1 MVAAFHVNGT
11 LDTNKID
18 ETINQLLSEHE
29 ILRTNFIEIEGSVYQ
44 KINKKETI
52 DFNISIAQVK
62 EREVLESIKDFINQ
76 TFNLEKDL
84 LLKIQ
89 VLQIDTSTAIL
100 VFCAHHIILDGW
112 SLERFTH
119 DFSQYYRNDN
129 ENRSLNKNTIQFK
142 DYAEWIVSSTETQKE
157 NTFWG
162 IYLEDYKIK
171 ESFTPDIFTNES
183 NNNGNHLDFQLS
195 LKETKVLNSFL
206 RKKKATMHSFLIA
219 SLKILIF
226 KLSKHDDIVIGTVNS
241 GRDKI
246 ELTNMLGM
254 FVKTLP
260 LRTKISK
267 ELNFNTV
274 LEFVSK
280 GVLTIDQNQNI
291 PIEYRNEML
300 YDVLVVF
307 QNPDYSLH
315 DTIRL
320 KEVELTPY
328 PIDVNYSKLPLLF
341 DFNENEGIL
350 RANLSYDMGKYS
362 EETIQLVVLKY
373 KRLINEIISN
383 PSIQIDDLDI
393 SLDFEKQKTVDIDFN
408 F

>member
-1 MVAAFHVNGT
+1 M
-11 LDTNKID
+11 
-18 ETINQLLSEHE
+18 
-29 ILRTNFIEIEGSVYQ
+29 
-44 KINKKETI
+44 
-52 DFNISIAQVK
+52 
-62 EREVLESIKDFINQ
+62 
-76 TFNLEKDL
+76 
-84 LLKIQ
+84 
-89 VLQIDTSTAIL
+89 
-100 VFCAHHIILDGW
+100 
-112 SLERFTH
+112 
-119 DFSQYYRNDN
+119 
-129 ENRSLNKNTIQFK
+129 
-142 DYAEWIVSSTETQKE
+142 
-157 NTFWG
+157 
-162 IYLEDYKIK
+162 YL
-171 ESFTPDIFTNES
+171 
-183 NNNGNHLDFQLS
+183 
-195 LKETKVLNSFL
+195 
-206 RKKKATMHSFLIA
+206 
-219 SLKILIF
+219 
-226 KLSKHDDIVIGTVNS
+226 
-241 GRDKI
+241 
-246 ELTNMLGM
+246 
-254 FVKTLP
+254 
-260 LRTKISK
+260 
-267 ELNFNTV
+267 V